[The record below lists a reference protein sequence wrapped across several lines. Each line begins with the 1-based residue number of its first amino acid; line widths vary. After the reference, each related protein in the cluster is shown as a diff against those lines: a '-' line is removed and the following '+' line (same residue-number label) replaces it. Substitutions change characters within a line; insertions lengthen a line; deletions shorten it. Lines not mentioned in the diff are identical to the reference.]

1 MGRSIKLLSITNRY
15 YLISLLLFFI
25 IAGVLL
31 FFIISFNLDEELDEQ
46 LYTEQVH
53 VVNAIRS
60 VENFNELSMP
70 LYDNFIVK
78 KDFTKVNRK
87 PQIVDSLMYD
97 DVEKEMIPFRVIRFS
112 AQTKNARYIILIKK
126 SKIETVD
133 LFFGIFLSL
142 MIVFGLFCMILYV
155 SNSYLNRKI
164 WSPFLETIAAIK
176 TLNINDRDVSFNYK
190 HSKIEELNE
199 LNSSLQKMI
208 EQIKSDFFRMK
219 EFSENA
225 AHELQTPLSIIRSK
239 LESLLQSENLNNEDA
254 QLIDRALES
263 TVRLSKLN
271 QSLLLLTKIENRQ
284 FEQKQLI
291 PISSVIDKYLEL
303 YFDLIDG
310 KKLSVT
316 LNKEKEFFIDIN
328 PVLSDLLI
336 SNLLGNAIK
345 HNVQNGDIVI
355 NIKHDGLE
363 MSNSGEAPE
372 YATDELFSR
381 FKKGNHAPEH
391 LGLGLALV
399 KEIVETCGFNISYV
413 YKNERHTLFFH

>member
-31 FFIISFNLDEELDEQ
+31 FFIISFNLDEEPDEQ